1 MIRRSTIFW
10 LLLVAASGYAMFQV
24 KYEVGQLEDE
34 LARVNHQI
42 VADHEAM
49 HVLSAEWSRLNQP
62 SRLDELAKRHLH
74 LGAIATSQIG
84 QVETLPR
91 RAAPAAAAI
100 AATQPAPS
108 PEAQLATVSPR
119 AAR

>member
-62 SRLDELAKRHLH
+62 SRLDELARRHLH
-74 LGAIATSQIG
+74 LAPIATSQIG

-91 RAAPAAAAI
+91 RSAAPSPAI
-100 AATQPAPS
+100 AITKPAPA
-108 PEAQLATVSPR
+108 PEAQLATASPR
-119 AAR
+119 GAR